1 MLESLFLAKSLKTAN
16 MFQLSGLHQ
25 GSNQHH
31 M

>member
-25 GSNQHH
+25 GCEIT
-31 M
+31 